1 MNPAVQHHVLARLL
15 PLPRRAGVMVIAG
28 TQKDLVLKVPGD
40 VSATRVDMKAVRQR
54 LSTSM
59 TNRKTDSTRT
69 LFVAPSATPDV
80 IAAALAGGFDLLTDD
95 PELVIVGGEVLLQ
108 SEEPRR
114 RSGSGRPAWSRI
126 AVLRVS
132 AFRRL
137 QQSEPAAAISVSQQA
152 ISLALSRLSST
163 VARNENGWVTLDGAL
178 ESSVRDYSGP
188 GGTVSCMAWTIPQ
201 RK

>member
-1 MNPAVQHHVLARLL
+1 
-15 PLPRRAGVMVIAG
+15 
-28 TQKDLVLKVPGD
+28 
-40 VSATRVDMKAVRQR
+40 MKAVRQR

-114 RSGSGRPAWSRI
+114 RSGSGRPARSGI
-126 AVLRVS
+126 AVLRVL
-132 AFRRL
+132 AFRPL

-152 ISLALSRLSST
+152 VSLALSRLSST
-163 VARNENGWVTLDGAL
+163 VTRNENGWATLDGAL
-178 ESSVRDYSGP
+178 ESWVRDYSGP